1 MRGRYHLVVGC
12 AMGAAACA
20 AAVGAAAGPASPV
33 ADAARGAVAYMTEG
47 CPLPVG
53 AAALAVGTLLPDI
66 DSASSTLGRRMPV
79 SLSFLGHRTWTHTLW
94 ALALLLTLSEAV
106 RPLAWC
112 ALGYATHLALD
123 SLSSRG
129 VCWLYPAGGYRTF
142 RGGAVV
148 KRGRRAPS
156 LYRVGTFSET
166 AVAAAAIAASAAV
179 VALSMGAA

>member
-12 AMGAAACA
+12 AMGVAACV
-20 AAVGAAAGPASPV
+20 AVACADADPTSPAAGV
-33 ADAARGAVAYMTEG
+33 AREAVAYMTEG

-94 ALALLLTLSEAV
+94 ALALLLFLSAAV

-129 VCWLYPAGGYRTF
+129 VCWLYPIGGYRTF

-148 KRGRRAPS
+148 KRGHRALS

-166 AVAAAAIAASAAV
+166 AVAAACVAVSAAV
-179 VALSMGAA
+179 VVLAMRGA